1 VFIKIQ
7 TATMKLQENI
17 KSLRLQNKLEELE
30 TISVFIDELSEIW
43 EIPMAMAMTLNL
55 VLEEAFTNVVNYA
68 FDNKE
73 VHFIQIDFIMRNRE
87 LTIKIIDDGKAYDP
101 TQNTDPDVTLSA
113 EERSI
118 GGLGIFLI
126 RKMMDEVGYARLENK
141 NVLTM
146 KKAIG

>member
-1 VFIKIQ
+1 MEK
-7 TATMKLQENI
+7 EDNI

-30 TISVFIDELSEIW
+30 TISVFLEELAEIW
-43 EIPMAMAMTLNL
+43 DIPLALTMSLNL

-68 FDNKE
+68 YEDNE
-73 VHFIQIDFIMRNRE
+73 AHLIQIDFEMKERI

-101 TQNTDPDVTLSA
+101 TQNADPDVTLSA

-126 RKMMDEVGYARLENK
+126 RKMMDLVAYERSGNK
-141 NVLTM
+141 NILMM
-146 KKAIG
+146 KKNLIVTS